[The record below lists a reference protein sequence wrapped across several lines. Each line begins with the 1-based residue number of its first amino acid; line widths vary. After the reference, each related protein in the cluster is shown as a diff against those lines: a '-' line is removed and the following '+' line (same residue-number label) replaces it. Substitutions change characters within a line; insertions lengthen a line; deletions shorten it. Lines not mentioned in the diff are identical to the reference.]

1 MGVCRAVT
9 RWGSYVVS
17 GVLVLS
23 VGLTSCAPK
32 SVPPVLDDAP
42 GVAAGQVV
50 RVDHLSNGVAR
61 RGWRV
66 TYRSLDG
73 QNARQLVRVSAQ
85 VFLPSGAVPQG
96 GWPILAWAHGARG
109 LSLTCAPSIMG
120 EGTSEQAFF
129 EAWLRRGYAIVATD
143 YQGLGEQGQALF
155 MNTRS
160 EGMNVLDSVRA
171 ARAHFSQLSSV
182 VILYGHSQGAQ
193 AVLAAAGMAPSY
205 APDVNI
211 RGVMAAAPPFLDQLG
226 LQQRLHS
233 DGKGNGRPSLP
244 VMMSLVQSATDAGED
259 MQGVY
264 TAKAKRFSVQ
274 ARSLCIEDFAPKV
287 HKQGLKPETVFAAEA
302 AEKLAFLAQTWTA
315 YPSFSL
321 PVPVLIGTGLD
332 DHHNTAAEQDRLVR
346 ALCHAGSVVQQE
358 HFPGANHFST
368 LRDMQ
373 RDAVHFA
380 DSVRLGGVPQNTCP
394 AL

>member
-17 GVLVLS
+17 GVVVLS

-32 SVPPVLDDAP
+32 PVLPVLDDVP

-50 RVDHLSNGVAR
+50 RVDRLGNGAVR
-61 RGWRV
+61 RGWRL

-73 QNARQLVRVSAQ
+73 QNAHQLVRVSAQ
-85 VFLPSGAVPQG
+85 VFLPSGKAPQG
-96 GWPILAWAHGARG
+96 GWPVLAWAHGARG

-129 EAWLRRGYAIVATD
+129 EAWLRRGYAIIATD
-143 YQGLGEQGQALF
+143 YQGLGEPGQVLF
-155 MNTRS
+155 MNARS
-160 EGMNVLDSVRA
+160 EGMNVLDAVRA
-171 ARAHFSQLSSV
+171 ARVQFSQLSST
-182 VILYGHSQGAQ
+182 VIVYGHSQGAQ
-193 AVLAAAGMAPSY
+193 AALAAAGMAASY
-205 APDVNI
+205 APGLAI
-211 RGVMAAAPPFLDQLG
+211 RGVIAAAPPFLDQLG

-233 DGKGNGRPSLP
+233 DGTGNGTSSLP
-244 VMMSLVQSATDAGED
+244 VMMSLVQSAADAGED

-287 HKQGLKPETVFAAEA
+287 HKQGLKPETVFAAGA
-302 AEKLAFLAQTWTA
+302 AKKLAFLAQTWTA

-332 DHHNTAAEQDRLVR
+332 DHHNTALEQDRLVR
-346 ALCHAGSVVQQE
+346 ALCHAGSIVQQE

-368 LRDMQ
+368 LRDVQ
-373 RDAVHFA
+373 HDAMHFA
-380 DSVRLGGVPQNTCP
+380 DSVRLGRVPQNTCP